1 MTDCTWPSG
10 VCQCWAAEQDKLD
23 PHGRVWMHCESG
35 LTFTKASVA
44 RFVMFCLTENIE
56 IGQIHPFNRRYAG
69 SLLLATVRIK
79 PDQVAAFEAE
89 TGGKL
94 RLPPKININSEA
106 RHG

>member
-1 MTDCTWPSG
+1 MSECAWPSG
-10 VCQCWAAEQDKLD
+10 VCQCWAAEQEKPD
-23 PHGRVWMHCESG
+23 PYGRVWMHCESG

-56 IGQIHPFNRRYAG
+56 IGAIRPFNAKFPG
-69 SLLLATVRIK
+69 CLLMATVRIK
-79 PDQVAAFEAE
+79 SDQVCAFEAA